1 MYFCLVWSDCADQ
14 IKSVYTRWTSDAAVA
29 LKAPVTEVS
38 FFTLTNGASEEAKT
52 TIEDA
57 LKPILQAVK
66 TVGKA
71 SGSAIGWCELIL
83 PCVRFEI

>member
-1 MYFCLVWSDCADQ
+1 
-14 IKSVYTRWTSDAAVA
+14 
-29 LKAPVTEVS
+29 VTEVS
-38 FFTLTNGASEEAKT
+38 FFTLTNGASEEAKNA
-52 TIEDA
+52 IEGA